1 MYVKMSE
8 ISLDKDEMFVECS
21 HNSNCVRK
29 SS

>member
-21 HNSNCVRK
+21 HNNKTLAIV
-29 SS
+29 